1 MCLWCCH
8 ATASCIY
15 ATFLVLSRW
24 IRGQIS
30 RVCLQRCGQISGY
43 VIFIGEPPRGGGQ
56 ISRWGE
62 SLAFIFS
69 YLVSPFIDV
78 VCYLCCCV
86 NENVLLVLRDRDW
99 NEIPWKKVVVGDIVK
114 VVNRQFFP
122 ADLVLLASRSVSITT
137 NCHWHWHSC
146 LMQLHVVN
154 CWLLN
159 VSVFDVKANPLSSR
173 GPGFEYPTWPPGL

>member
-15 ATFLVLSRW
+15 ATFSRTEQMDKGTDLQGMSPTMW
-24 IRGQIS
+24 ANLW
-30 RVCLQRCGQISGY
+30 VCHFHRRTS
-43 VIFIGEPPRGGGQ
+43 GGGGKFPGGVNLWHSFFH
-56 ISRWGE
+56 IWFHPLSM
-62 SLAFIFS
+62 S
-69 YLVSPFIDV
+69 
-78 VCYLCCCV
+78 CYLCCCV